1 MCSVFVSTI
10 DFASQSE
17 THPWHQSW
25 QKMYWQFHFLTD
37 RQQALFSHSVFY
49 HIYSKTLN
57 QFCFPCAVTKIQ
69 ALTTISMRASW
80 CVTPARAQT
89 EQFTA
94 QRPTNK
100 RFHIYPP
107 PSLGQLRS
115 WMESRVLGGGG
126 SQGSIGEPVLGT
138 LCCRISCSCCFLGVL
153 WWNQDGFEILFVLS
167 ISLSLLI
174 CHNIQWLSWFPDPK
188 EFTMLKRVALLRGW
202 RHSWHVAFTGS
213 RNHWWPVIMV
223 SLY

>member
-1 MCSVFVSTI
+1 MCPVFVSTI

-57 QFCFPCAVTKIQ
+57 QCCFPCAVTKIQ

-115 WMESRVLGGGG
+115 WMESRVLGAGG

-138 LCCRISCSCCFLGVL
+138 LCCRISWLCVLVVFLACCDEIRMALKSCLFFQYLCHC
-153 WWNQDGFEILFVLS
+153 LFVTIFS
-167 ISLSLLI
+167 DYHGFQTQKSLQCSNMLLFCEGDATRDMWHLLAHVI
-174 CHNIQWLSWFPDPK
+174 TGDP
-188 EFTMLKRVALLRGW
+188 
-202 RHSWHVAFTGS
+202 
-213 RNHWWPVIMV
+213 
-223 SLY
+223 